1 MYTKIYS
8 PQKNSHIIAIL
19 SSLLVILIK
28 GNNMKYSLFLGCTIP
43 ARSRN
48 YELSAR
54 AVAAELGL
62 EFIDIEGFSCC
73 GFPLEASDEMGAIL
87 LAARNLALAE
97 EMNLEICS
105 LCSACTSMLTK
116 TAYHLNKDRELRDT
130 VNHELS
136 KLGRTYKGTA
146 RVRHFARI
154 LIEDIGLE
162 KIKNSVTRDLK
173 GLKVATHYGC
183 HYLKPSYIYEGFDD
197 PQDPKT
203 LEEILE
209 AVGAVNIQYR
219 RKKDCCGG
227 PVLLSDEAV
236 ALRLAEEKLKYVKE
250 AGADI
255 MNLVCPFCDLMF
267 DSNQK
272 GIEAKFGLEL
282 NIPVLYLPQ
291 IIGLAMGLDRKELG
305 LNLNS
310 VNTKDLTARLEV

>member
-1 MYTKIYS
+1 
-8 PQKNSHIIAIL
+8 
-19 SSLLVILIK
+19 
-28 GNNMKYSLFLGCTIP
+28 MKYSLFLGCTIP
-43 ARSRN
+43 ARARN

-54 AVAAELGL
+54 AVAARLDL
-62 EFIDIEGFSCC
+62 EFVDIEGFSCC

-97 EMNLEICS
+97 EMDLEICS
-105 LCSACTSMLTK
+105 LCSACSSMLTK
-116 TAYHLNKDRELRDT
+116 TAYRLNRDRALKDK
-130 VNHELS
+130 VNVELS
-136 KLGRTYKGTA
+136 KVRREYKGTV

-162 KIKNSVTRDLK
+162 KIKKSVKRDLK

-203 LEEILE
+203 LEQILE
-209 AVGAVNIQYR
+209 AVGVINLQYK

-236 ALRLAEEKLKYVKE
+236 ALNVAEEKLKYVKE

-272 GIEAKFGLEL
+272 GIEAASGIEL

-291 IIGLAMGLDRKELG
+291 IVGLAMGLGRKELG

>member
-1 MYTKIYS
+1 
-8 PQKNSHIIAIL
+8 
-19 SSLLVILIK
+19 
-28 GNNMKYSLFLGCTIP
+28 MKYSLFLGCTIP
-43 ARSRN
+43 ARARN

-54 AVAAELGL
+54 AVAARLDL
-62 EFIDIEGFSCC
+62 EFVDIEGFSCC

-97 EMNLEICS
+97 EMDLEICS
-105 LCSACTSMLTK
+105 LCSACSSMLTK
-116 TAYHLNKDRELRDT
+116 TAYRLNRDRALKDK
-130 VNHELS
+130 VNVELS
-136 KLGRTYKGTA
+136 KVRREYKGTV

-162 KIKNSVTRDLK
+162 KIKKSVKRDLK

-203 LEEILE
+203 LEQILE
-209 AVGAVNIQYR
+209 AVGVINVQYK

-236 ALRLAEEKLKYVKE
+236 ALNVAEEKLKYVKE

-272 GIEAKFGLEL
+272 GIEAKSGIEL

-291 IIGLAMGLDRKELG
+291 IVGLAMGLGRKELG

>member
-1 MYTKIYS
+1 
-8 PQKNSHIIAIL
+8 
-19 SSLLVILIK
+19 
-28 GNNMKYSLFLGCTIP
+28 MKYSLFLGCTIP
-43 ARSRN
+43 ARARN

-54 AVAAELGL
+54 AVAARLDL
-62 EFIDIEGFSCC
+62 EFVDIEGFSCC

-97 EMNLEICS
+97 ERDFEICS
-105 LCSACTSMLTK
+105 LCSACSSMLTK
-116 TAYHLNKDRELRDT
+116 TAYRLNRDRALKDK
-130 VNHELS
+130 VNLELS
-136 KLGRTYKGTA
+136 KVRREYKGTV

-162 KIKNSVTRDLK
+162 KIKKSVKRDLK

-203 LEEILE
+203 LEQILD
-209 AVGAVNIQYR
+209 AVGAINIQYK

-272 GIEAKFGLEL
+272 GIEAKSGIEF

-291 IIGLAMGLDRKELG
+291 IVGLAMGLGRKELG